1 MIDNI
6 DNYVGYLA
14 AFLTTVSF
22 LPQAIKTI
30 RTKCTKGISAIM
42 YSLFTIGIF
51 FWLVYGILVEDK
63 IIIAA
68 NFITFIFAF
77 IILFITIYNLRK
89 NIKNNNFTFQ
99 NEKGEK

>member
-6 DNYVGYLA
+6 NNYVGYLA
-14 AFLTTVSF
+14 AFLTTFSF

-30 RTKCTKGISAIM
+30 KTKCTDGISAIM
-42 YSLFTIGIF
+42 YSLFTAGIF
-51 FWLVYGILVEDK
+51 FWLVYGILVKDI

-77 IILFITIYNLRK
+77 IILFIAICNLKK
-89 NIKNNNFTFQ
+89 NRNKI
-99 NEKGEK
+99 